1 MINIKSFVINLERR
15 TDKLLKFKQSCP
27 IENITIVKAFDKLNI
42 KTNNILSYTYNE
54 KQYDINISE
63 KFNLLSDGAIG
74 CFISH
79 VNIWKHIIDNNL
91 EYALIMEDDTIFC
104 DDFLN
109 KLNNNINEF
118 INIKPNYKIIYIG
131 GRFTPNFIMKESNYI
146 KISDTCVKHNINRTN
161 IIQQWNYDRVQ
172 FDRTTQCYIITYTMA
187 KLFFELFIN
196 TKIYR
201 SVDTWLID
209 VLHILHIDIYDTV
222 PLLCYSPLNVDS
234 DIVH

>member
-15 TDKLLKFKQSCP
+15 IDKLLKFKQSCP

-104 DDFLN
+104 NDFLN
-109 KLNNNINEF
+109 KLNNV
-118 INIKPNYKIIYIG
+118 IKDFKEIIPNYKIIYIG
-131 GRFTPNFIMKESNYI
+131 GRFTPNFIMNANNYI
-146 KISDTCVKHNINRTN
+146 KISDTCVKHNINRIN
-161 IIQQWNYDRVQ
+161 INQQWNYDRQQ
-172 FDRTTQCYIITYTMA
+172 FDRTTQCYIITRNIA
-187 KLFFELFIN
+187 EIFFGLFTN

-201 SVDTWLID
+201 AVDAWMLDI
-209 VLHILHIDIYDTV
+209 LHILHIDIYDSI